1 MKHLLAACCAL
12 FTLTAQAG
20 TERGFYVDLGWRTP
34 ARVKLALKRAERI
47 VASDPDARV
56 EVLVHGND
64 IRLFARKLTQQ
75 QPQVIEHGA
84 DLAADGKVRFRV
96 CEHALEYKSLDLDD
110 MPSYF
115 GTVYY
120 VPERIQQLR
129 DRGYTDLWSAPSVLP
144 REKLP

>member
-1 MKHLLAACCAL
+1 MKSLTAVCCAL
-12 FTLTAQAG
+12 LTLSAHAG
-20 TERGFYVDLGWRTP
+20 PDHGYYVDLGWRTP
-34 ARVKLALKRAERI
+34 ARVKLALKRAENI
-47 VASDPDARV
+47 VANDPDARV
-56 EVLVHGND
+56 EILVHGND

-84 DLAADGKVRFRV
+84 DLAADGRVQFKV

-120 VPERIQQLR
+120 VPERVQQLR
-129 DRGYTDLWSAPSVLP
+129 DRGYTDLWDAPAGAQ
-144 REKLP
+144 

>member
-1 MKHLLAACCAL
+1 MKLIAAIACGLCA
-12 FTLTAQAG
+12 FSAYAG
-20 TERGFYVDLGWRTP
+20 PDHDYYVDLGWRTP
-34 ARVKLALKRAERI
+34 ARVKLGFKRAESI
-47 VASDPDARV
+47 VANDPDARV
-56 EVLVHGND
+56 EILVHGND

-84 DLAADGKVRFRV
+84 DLAAAGKVQFKV

-110 MPSYF
+110 MPNYF

-129 DRGYTDLWSAPSVLP
+129 DRGYTDLWDAPVGG
-144 REKLP
+144 E